1 MTKGSLSMNLEKNV
15 QVKQPK
21 YQQIAVDLASK
32 IVEKNI
38 KLAIKFMQDLH
49 WLANTMYRLKR
60 QEER

>member
-38 KLAIKFMQDLH
+38 KLAIKFMQDLR